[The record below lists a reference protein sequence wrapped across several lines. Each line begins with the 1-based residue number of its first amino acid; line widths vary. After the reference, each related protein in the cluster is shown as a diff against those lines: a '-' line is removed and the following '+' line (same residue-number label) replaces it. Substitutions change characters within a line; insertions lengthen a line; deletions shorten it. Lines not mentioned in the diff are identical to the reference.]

1 MRAPILSRGS
11 IPLVHAKWEM
21 MDIKKFIVG
30 ISQDSDLDILLDR
43 GFRQFYFGFIDEVYL
58 KRYSTQLSPNR
69 RYRLKEQF
77 YDTKVAK
84 EAIKKIKQK
93 KAIVYLALNSFF
105 NNRIM
110 LQEFKKIFET
120 FKDDIDGVIVA
131 NMSGL
136 LYLKELGCNNIVLSN
151 LFGIYSNESVEFF
164 KRFEPK
170 KIILPRDISIK
181 DLTDIVSSHPNMK
194 FECFLYGDNCRYS
207 EAFCFSEHGYDSLG
221 FGSLCS
227 FAFSN
232 KKPIKA
238 PNQNF
243 KQLIKNP
250 KIPIEQKQEILKS
263 DSFDIKELLDELEV
277 AIYENDTIKES
288 KIVEFLKRVDLEYLK
303 KTKTSYLRAV
313 NILKSSY
320 KKEAKEL
327 VDTLLQNS
335 FKEQDSYKSFHK
347 LNSSALKK
355 TIEIFS
361 RYENIVSYKIP
372 SRGRELYEY
381 VLNLK
386 DEPYNYKESQY
397 QL

>member
-1 MRAPILSRGS
+1 
-11 IPLVHAKWEM
+11 
-21 MDIKKFIVG
+21 MDMKKFIVG

-43 GFRQFYFGFIDEVYL
+43 GFRQFYFGFIDEIYL

-84 EAIKKIKQK
+84 EAIQKIRQK
-93 KAIVYLALNSFF
+93 DGSIFLALNSFF
-105 NNRIM
+105 NNHIM
-110 LQEFKKIFET
+110 LQEFKKIFEI

-170 KIILPRDISIK
+170 KIILPRDISM
-181 DLTDIVSSHPNMK
+181 DNLTDIVSSYPDME

-243 KQLIKNP
+243 KQIIKNP
-250 KIPIEQKQEILKS
+250 KIDIEQKQEILKTKH
-263 DSFDIKELLDELEV
+263 FDTKELLDELEV
-277 AIYENDTIKES
+277 AIYENDTLKEL
-288 KIVEFLKRVDLEYLK
+288 KIIEFLNRVDLEYLK
-303 KTKTSYLRAV
+303 KTKSTYIRAIRV
-313 NILKSSY
+313 LKSSN
-320 KKEAKEL
+320 KDEAKEL
-327 VDTLLQNS
+327 VDKLLQDS

-347 LNSSALKK
+347 LNSFAIKK
-355 TIEIFS
+355 SIEIFS
-361 RYENIVSYKIP
+361 KYENIVSYKIP

-381 VLNLK
+381 IFNLK